1 VDRRDELIQTRT
13 IRRRMFFA
21 LAGWAA
27 MSWAIGLV
35 ILLTIWTSPFA
46 QAAAAQCV
54 IWGLLNTAFALFGLR
69 QAQQADRTP
78 ITSAALQ
85 REFDDR
91 DRLSRVLHFAGRLSL
106 AFLALSVIIL
116 VAGVA
121 LKSAQILGHG
131 AAMMTQTAFLYFY
144 DRTFAARLASTR
156 FHAKN
161 QPDNAT
167 SPIAAPGP
175 GR

>member
-1 VDRRDELIQTRT
+1 
-13 IRRRMFFA
+13 MFFA

-27 MSWAIGLV
+27 LSWAIGLV
-35 ILLTIWTSPFA
+35 ILLTVWTSALA

-78 ITSAALQ
+78 ITAAAVG
-85 REFDDR
+85 RELADR
-91 DRLSRVLHFAGRLSL
+91 DRLVRVLHFASRVSL
-106 AFLALSVIIL
+106 ALLILSVIIL
-116 VAGVA
+116 GIGVA
-121 LKSAQILGHG
+121 MRSAQIVGHG
-131 AAMMTQTAFLYFY
+131 CAMLVQTGFLCLY

-156 FHAKN
+156 SNAKN
-161 QPDNAT
+161 PPDNAGNT
-167 SPIAAPGP
+167 IAAPGP